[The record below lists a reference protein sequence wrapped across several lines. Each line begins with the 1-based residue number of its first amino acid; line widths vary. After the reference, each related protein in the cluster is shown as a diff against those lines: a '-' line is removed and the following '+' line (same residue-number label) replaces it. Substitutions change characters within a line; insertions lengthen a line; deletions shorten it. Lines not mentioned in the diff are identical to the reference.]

1 MYSLGQACCILTDF
15 LLILVRSVSERE
27 RHCRFSVSSS
37 STSFV
42 SCILNVYSKVH
53 IHLELLSALVTD
65 SSFVMLF
72 SIPRNIPCSDV
83 YLSDVNIAL
92 QLFFFWLLLTWNV
105 FLHSFTF
112 ILPLSFCLK
121 WFSFFKYYWC
131 IVDLQCCLSF
141 RCSAKWF
148 RYMYVCIH
156 IYRRRQW
163 HPTPVLLPGKSHGRR
178 SLVGCS
184 PWGR

>member
-92 QLFFFWLLLTWNV
+92 QLFFF
-105 FLHSFTF
+105 
-112 ILPLSFCLK
+112 
-121 WFSFFKYYWC
+121 
-131 IVDLQCCLSF
+131 
-141 RCSAKWF
+141 
-148 RYMYVCIH
+148 
-156 IYRRRQW
+156 
-163 HPTPVLLPGKSHGRR
+163 
-178 SLVGCS
+178 
-184 PWGR
+184 